1 MGMNHILVSHVG
13 WMDVT
18 GTYGPMRLVAR
29 DMARGVAE
37 HYGLIFGLSKSLC
50 LVAKTFVLVARE
62 APALLIAALLFALI
76 IITYFGSQVL
86 FIFSK
91 KFF

>member
-1 MGMNHILVSHVG
+1 
-13 WMDVT
+13 
-18 GTYGPMRLVAR
+18 MRLVGR

-37 HYGLIFGLSKSLC
+37 HYGLISSLRKNLC
-50 LVAKTFVLVARE
+50 FVAKTLVLVARE
-62 APALLIAALLFALI
+62 APALLIAVLLFALI